1 MSKSSKKD
9 IVVDD
14 IELILNNIRQNSVL
28 LSAYHKKRYYEL
40 KEKIKFFRLPVIV
53 LSACNSVFSIGLQP
67 YIEQKTISI
76 TNCLISLVC
85 GIIVSVEMYLNIENN
100 MRGEQESTKEYY
112 LLSVEIQ
119 KFLLL
124 KHENR
129 FMEADQFLEKCYNT
143 YVKLF
148 EKSGLLKKAIK
159 DSLTPISTETI
170 SIPSEVGSS
179 DTLNSV

>member
-1 MSKSSKKD
+1 MSKTNKKD
-9 IVVDD
+9 IVVED
-14 IELILNNIRQNSVL
+14 IELVLNNIRQNCVL
-28 LSAYHKKRYYEL
+28 LSGYHKKRYYEL
-40 KEKIKFFRLPVIV
+40 KEKIKYFRLPTII
-53 LSACNSVFSIGLQP
+53 LSAVNSVFSIGLQP

-112 LLSVEIQ
+112 LLSVDIQ

-124 KHENR
+124 RQENR

-148 EKSGLLKKAIK
+148 EKSGLLKKQIK
-159 DSLTPISTETI
+159 DSLTPIKESNSSLI
-170 SIPSEVGSS
+170 SLEIDGSE
-179 DTLNSV
+179 NSV